1 MQQTEKETGKLFHE
15 LWKKF
20 TNKIFNQSLEL
31 IFKRYK
37 VNRFDLKIIKNKVI
51 LDAGCGSGRHAVA
64 SAYLGAKKVVGID
77 ISKEQVELNNK
88 NFKNIKNIIFKQ
100 SSTDQIDYKSN
111 HFDYVISSGV
121 IHHTKDFEKSLDE
134 IIRVCKKNGKIFLLI
149 YGAGG
154 FRWPIIKALRPM
166 AKKIGINEIKK
177 SMRISNLPLNNVK
190 HFIDDLFVPIQKI
203 TSKKEITRMLKYKKI
218 KNIQFWNTTK
228 TFDHEADFKSY
239 LNEFKKLKLIFLN
252 VKNNLPEKDIS
263 IKIINIYIQKINSI
277 LKQKTSIQKKRPIII
292 GEGNHRI
299 LMAK

>member
-88 NFKNIKNIIFKQ
+88 NFKNIKNI
-100 SSTDQIDYKSN
+100 
-111 HFDYVISSGV
+111 
-121 IHHTKDFEKSLDE
+121 
-134 IIRVCKKNGKIFLLI
+134 
-149 YGAGG
+149 
-154 FRWPIIKALRPM
+154 
-166 AKKIGINEIKK
+166 
-177 SMRISNLPLNNVK
+177 
-190 HFIDDLFVPIQKI
+190 
-203 TSKKEITRMLKYKKI
+203 
-218 KNIQFWNTTK
+218 QFWNTTK

>member
-1 MQQTEKETGKLFHE
+1 
-15 LWKKF
+15 
-20 TNKIFNQSLEL
+20 
-31 IFKRYK
+31 
-37 VNRFDLKIIKNKVI
+37 
-51 LDAGCGSGRHAVA
+51 
-64 SAYLGAKKVVGID
+64 
-77 ISKEQVELNNK
+77 
-88 NFKNIKNIIFKQ
+88 
-100 SSTDQIDYKSN
+100 
-111 HFDYVISSGV
+111 
-121 IHHTKDFEKSLDE
+121 
-134 IIRVCKKNGKIFLLI
+134 
-149 YGAGG
+149 
-154 FRWPIIKALRPM
+154 M

-277 LKQKTSIQKKRPIII
+277 LKQKTSIQKKKT
-292 GEGNHRI
+292 NYNW
-299 LMAK
+299 